1 MSDIHVLSAPDSLTL
16 WWELPA
22 CPPDRYEVYLDGAAC
37 GATGKT
43 HYTIEGL
50 RPGSRYAVEVRPVGK
65 IEAVTEAEKRR
76 LDVTKPPFGAA
87 GDGKADDTAAPLEEY
102 HQIYRPRHQERRRGR

>member
-50 RPGSRYAVEVRPVGK
+50 RPGSRYTVEVRPVGK

-76 LDVTKPPFGAA
+76 LDVT
-87 GDGKADDTAAPLEEY
+87 
-102 HQIYRPRHQERRRGR
+102 